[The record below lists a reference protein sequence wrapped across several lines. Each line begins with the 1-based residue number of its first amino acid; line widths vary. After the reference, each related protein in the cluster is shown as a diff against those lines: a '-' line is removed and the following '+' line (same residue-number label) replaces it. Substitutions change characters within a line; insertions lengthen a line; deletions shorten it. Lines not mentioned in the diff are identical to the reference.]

1 MHRSGRTDPTNVYD
15 YIVIGAGSAG
25 CTLASRLTESPHISV
40 LLIEA
45 GPPDRKRE
53 IHIPAAFSKL
63 FKTPVDWNFTTEPQE
78 HLGGRSLYWPRG
90 QNARRQQF
98 HERHDLHPRPRRIS
112 TIGGTWAT
120 KGGDSPTCCRFFN
133 PRKPSR

>member
-1 MHRSGRTDPTNVYD
+1 MHGGYNVFD

-25 CTLASRLTESPHISV
+25 CVLASRLTERPDTSV

-63 FKTPVDWNFTTEPQE
+63 FRTMSTGIFPPT
-78 HLGGRSLYWPRG
+78 
-90 QNARRQQF
+90 RR
-98 HERHDLHPRPRRIS
+98 R
-112 TIGGTWAT
+112 T
-120 KGGDSPTCCRFFN
+120 
-133 PRKPSR
+133 

>member
-1 MHRSGRTDPTNVYD
+1 MYD

-25 CTLASRLTESPHISV
+25 CVLASRLTETPDRSV

-63 FKTPVDWNFTTEPQE
+63 FKTDLDWNFTTEPQAASQRPAVI
-78 HLGGRSLYWPRG
+78 LAARKGSGRIELD
-90 QNARRQQF
+90 
-98 HERHDLHPRPRRIS
+98 ERHDLYPRPQCGFRS
-112 TIGGTWAT
+112 LA
-120 KGGDSPTCCRFFN
+120 
-133 PRKPSR
+133 